1 MIPKFLQVTMLVAAD
16 GAMKFPTITRPA
28 DLEAALGKL
37 NSIPAR
43 EIRGIHVLW
52 TPQEDNDVLSEE
64 KLLTDYPCLK
74 PLCDY

>member
-43 EIRGIHVLW
+43 EIRVWRMFPILFIINNCFLMYNRDKGITTFSLIFF
-52 TPQEDNDVLSEE
+52 
-64 KLLTDYPCLK
+64 
-74 PLCDY
+74 